1 MFSNSLD
8 HLEPMIKTRVLLL
21 VMALTSALAART
33 ESQLSRAPDT
43 VVVQSG
49 THKLRGL
56 LYRPRGRGPFPAVLF
71 THGSWRAVG
80 NPARD
85 QQIFER
91 QSVALSRVFV
101 SHGYVFL
108 FLFRRGA
115 GLSADNEI
123 HSNDLLDRELA
134 TKGRDARNR
143 LQLKLLETDEMSDA
157 LSGLAFVRALSYV
170 DARRVAVVGHSFG
183 GSLAL
188 LMAERDSTIAA
199 VVDFSGAAYSWGISP
214 PLRARLLDAV
224 GRIRAPVFFI
234 HAANDY
240 SVAPAKALG
249 AEMARLGRPHRVKIY
264 PPVGGTVN
272 EGHNFIHLRVEVWE
286 PDVFAFLNESM
297 R

>member
-1 MFSNSLD
+1 MPTTLANGKLC
-8 HLEPMIKTRVLLL
+8 HVLWLTI
-21 VMALTSALAART
+21 ALISTLATRT
-33 ESQLSRAPDT
+33 ESQLPSAPDT

-49 THKLRGL
+49 TQKLHGL
-56 LYRPRGRGPFPAVLF
+56 LYSPRGHGPFPAVLF
-71 THGSWRAVG
+71 THGSWHAIG
-80 NPARD
+80 NPAHDR
-85 QQIFER
+85 QIFER
-91 QSVALSRVFV
+91 QSAALGPVFA

-108 FLFRRGA
+108 FLFRKGA
-115 GLSADNEI
+115 GLSADQGI
-123 HSNDLLDRELA
+123 HSSDLLDRELA

-157 LSGLAFVRALSYV
+157 LSGLAFVRTLSYV

-199 VVDFSGAAYSWGISP
+199 VVDFSGGAYSWGISP
-214 PLRARLLDAV
+214 QLRARLLEAV
-224 GRIRAPVFFI
+224 GRVRAPVFFI

-240 SVAPAKALG
+240 SVAPANTLG
-249 AEMARLGRPHRVKIY
+249 AEMARLGKTHRVKIY
-264 PPVGGTVN
+264 PPVGRTVE
-272 EGHNFIHLRVEVWE
+272 EGHSFIHLRVGTWE